1 MGFLICIQRKGRA
14 RVLAFGNTLKV
25 LTMAST
31 VFKTAIEKVSN
42 GENITMDKSEK
53 FVLESMKE
61 SVKL

>member
-1 MGFLICIQRKGRA
+1 MGFLICIQRKD
-14 RVLAFGNTLKV
+14 RVRILAFGNTLKV

-31 VFKTAIEKVSN
+31 VFKTVIEKVSK
-42 GENITMDKSEK
+42 EKNITMDKSEK